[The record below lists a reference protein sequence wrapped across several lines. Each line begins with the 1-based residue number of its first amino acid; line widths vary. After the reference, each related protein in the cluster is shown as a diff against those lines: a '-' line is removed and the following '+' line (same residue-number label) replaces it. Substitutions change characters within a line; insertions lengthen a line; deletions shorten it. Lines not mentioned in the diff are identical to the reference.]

1 MSFIN
6 ILIVVLIAVV
16 AALAGFILSL
26 RKKIEEKGEKKE
38 QEIDQKNA
46 EIVSN
51 ITNQIRMLSQ
61 DFSQNIGTIQKS
73 VDQRLGENTNRLENA
88 SKSYSEVKSQLVKLE
103 EQTKKVYEAS
113 KDISSLHDI
122 LNAPK
127 MRGNMGEFLL
137 ESLLSQK
144 LSKSM
149 YTLQYAFKSGEK
161 VDVVVS
167 LKDYLIPIDSKFP
180 LENFRKMV
188 EAGDEAQKEIHKKQ
202 FYSDVKKHVD
212 AIAQKYILPN
222 EGTSDFAFMYIPAE
236 NVYYEIISHD
246 FGNKN
251 LFDYSK
257 EKGVIPV
264 SPNIFNAYLGTIV
277 MGLSGMKIA
286 ENAKAIFKNIKNL
299 ELYFGRIRGD
309 FLALGTH
316 IKNAHNKYE
325 LTDRRMEKFQM
336 ELEKTKDKELEVV
349 SEKVKLPEV
358 NISKNAD
365 ELEDKN

>member
-1 MSFIN
+1 MSLNIIIFILV
-6 ILIVVLIAVV
+6 LIVL
-16 AALAGFILSL
+16 ALAGFVFSL
-26 RKKIEEKGEKKE
+26 RKKIGESAKEELE
-38 QEIDQKNA
+38 QKNA
-46 EIVSN
+46 DITSN
-51 ITNQIRMLSQ
+51 ITSQIQLLSNS
-61 DFSQNIGTIQKS
+61 FSSSLSNIQKS
-73 VDQRLGENTNRLENA
+73 VDQRLGENTNRLDNA
-88 SKSYSEVKSQLVKLE
+88 SKSYAEVRSQLAKLE
-103 EQTKKVYEAS
+103 EQTQKVYEAS

-127 MRGNMGEFLL
+127 LRGVMGEFML
-137 ESLLSQK
+137 ENLLSQK
-144 LSKSM
+144 LSKNL
-149 YTLQYAFKSGEK
+149 YTLQHCFKSGEK
-161 VDVVVS
+161 VDVVVR

-180 LENFRKMV
+180 LENFRKII
-188 EAGDEAQKEIHKKQ
+188 EADNEPQKEIHKKQ

-212 AIAQKYILPN
+212 SIAQKYILPS

-251 LFDYSK
+251 LFDYAK

-299 ELYFGRIRGD
+299 ELYFGKIRGD
-309 FLALGTH
+309 FLSLGTH

-349 SEKVKLPEV
+349 SENIKLPEV
-358 NISKNAD
+358 NIEQNAD
-365 ELEDKN
+365 QLENKI

>member
-1 MSFIN
+1 MSPNYFLFILLVAI
-6 ILIVVLIAVV
+6 IL
-16 AALAGFILSL
+16 ALAGFVLFL
-26 RKKIEEKGEKKE
+26 RRKIGDSQKQGA
-38 QEIDQKNA
+38 DQKN
-46 EIVSN
+46 IDIISN
-51 ITNQIRMLSQ
+51 ITNQIQQLSQ
-61 DFSQNIGTIQKS
+61 NFSQNIGTIQKS
-73 VDQRLGENTNRLENA
+73 VDQRLGENTNRLDNA
-88 SKSYSEVKSQLVKLE
+88 SKSYAEVRSQLAKLE
-103 EQTKKVYEAS
+103 EQTQKVFEVS

-127 MRGNMGEFLL
+127 LRGMMGEFML
-137 ESLLSQK
+137 ENLLSQK
-144 LSKSM
+144 LSKNL

-161 VDVVVS
+161 VDVVVK

-180 LENFRKMV
+180 LENFRKII
-188 EAGDEAQKEIHKKQ
+188 EAEDDGQKDVHKKQ

-212 AIAQKYILPN
+212 SIAQKYILPN

-236 NVYYEIISHD
+236 NVYYESISHD

-251 LFDYSK
+251 LFDYAK

-299 ELYFGRIRGD
+299 ELYFGKIRGD
-309 FLALGTH
+309 FLSLGTH

-349 SEKVKLPEV
+349 SENIKLPEV
-358 NISKNAD
+358 EIKQDA
-365 ELEDKN
+365 EQLEDKI

>member
-1 MSFIN
+1 MPFSYILFIFFVVI
-6 ILIVVLIAVV
+6 IL
-16 AALAGFILSL
+16 ALAGFILSL
-26 RKKIEEKGEKKE
+26 RKKIAESQK
-38 QEIDQKNA
+38 QEGDQKNS
-46 EIVSN
+46 EIISN
-51 ITNQIRMLSQ
+51 ITNQIQMLSQ
-61 DFSQNIGTIQKS
+61 NFSQNMGTIQKS
-73 VDQRLGENTNRLENA
+73 VDQRLGENTNRLDNA
-88 SKSYSEVKSQLVKLE
+88 SKSYAEVRSQLAKLE
-103 EQTKKVYEAS
+103 EQTQKVYEAS

-127 MRGNMGEFLL
+127 LRGVMGEFML
-137 ESLLSQK
+137 ENLLSQK
-144 LSKSM
+144 LSKNL
-149 YTLQYAFKSGEK
+149 YALQYSFKSGEK
-161 VDVVVS
+161 VDVVVK

-180 LENFRKMV
+180 LENFRKII
-188 EAGDEAQKEIHKKQ
+188 EADDDAQKEIHKKQ
-202 FYSDVKKHVD
+202 FYGDVKKHVD

-251 LFDYSK
+251 LFDYAK

-299 ELYFGRIRGD
+299 ELYFGKIRGD

-349 SEKVKLPEV
+349 SENIKLPEA
-358 NISKNAD
+358 NIKQDAG
-365 ELEDKN
+365 ELEDKT

>member
-1 MSFIN
+1 MSLN
-6 ILIVVLIAVV
+6 IIVFTLVFVIL
-16 AALAGFILSL
+16 ALAGFVLSL
-26 RKKIEEKGEKKE
+26 RRKLDGSKK
-38 QEIDQKNA
+38 QESDQKN
-46 EIVSN
+46 IDIISN
-51 ITNQIRMLSQ
+51 ITNQIQQLSGTL
-61 DFSQNIGTIQKS
+61 GTIQKS
-73 VDQRLGENTNRLENA
+73 VDHRLGENTNRLDNA
-88 SKSYSEVKSQLVKLE
+88 SRSYAEVKTQLAKLG
-103 EQTKKVYEAS
+103 EQTQKVYEAS

-127 MRGNMGEFLL
+127 LRGVMGEFLL
-137 ESLLSQK
+137 ENLLSQK
-144 LSKSM
+144 LSKN
-149 YTLQYAFKSGEK
+149 LYALLYSFKSGEK
-161 VDVVVS
+161 VDVVVK

-180 LENFRKMV
+180 LENFRKII
-188 EAGDEAQKEIHKKQ
+188 EADDDTQKEFHKKQ

-251 LFDYSK
+251 LFDYAK

-309 FLALGTH
+309 FVSLGTH
-316 IKNAHNKYE
+316 IKNAHNKYD

-349 SEKVKLPEV
+349 SENLKLPKVEKDV
-358 NISKNAD
+358 
-365 ELEDKN
+365 E

>member
-1 MSFIN
+1 MSVAN
-6 ILIVVLIAVV
+6 IIVFLLVSIIL
-16 AALAGFILSL
+16 ALAGFILSL
-26 RKKIEEKGEKKE
+26 RKKINDSRKQDIES
-38 QEIDQKNA
+38 KNDD
-46 EIVSN
+46 ITSN
-51 ITNQIRMLSQ
+51 ISNQIQLLSKN
-61 DFSQNIGTIQKS
+61 FSASLDIIQKS
-73 VDQRLGENTNRLENA
+73 VDQRLGENTNRLDNA
-88 SKSYSEVKSQLVKLE
+88 SKSYAEVRSQLAKLE
-103 EQTKKVYEAS
+103 EQTQKVYEAS

-127 MRGNMGEFLL
+127 LRGVMGEFML
-137 ESLLSQK
+137 ENLLSQK
-144 LSKSM
+144 LSKNL
-149 YTLQYAFKSGEK
+149 YALQYAFKSGEK
-161 VDVVVS
+161 VDVVVK

-180 LENFRKMV
+180 LENFRKII
-188 EAGDEAQKEIHKKQ
+188 EADNESEKDLHKKQ

-212 AIAQKYILPN
+212 AIAQKYILPS

-251 LFDYSK
+251 LFDYAK

-316 IKNAHNKYE
+316 LKNAHNKYD

-349 SEKVKLPEV
+349 SETIKLPE
-358 NISKNAD
+358 IKKDASQLESKI
-365 ELEDKN
+365 

>member
-1 MSFIN
+1 MTI
-6 ILIVVLIAVV
+6 IYLLIIALVLIVL
-16 AALAGFILSL
+16 ALAGFVLFL
-26 RKKIEEKGEKKE
+26 RKKIGDSEK
-38 QEIDQKNA
+38 QEADQKN
-46 EIVSN
+46 IDIISN
-51 ITNQIRMLSQ
+51 ITNQIQQLSQ
-61 DFSQNIGTIQKS
+61 NFSQNIGTIQKS
-73 VDQRLGENTNRLENA
+73 VDQRLGENTDRLDNA
-88 SKSYSEVKSQLVKLE
+88 SKSYAEVRSQLAKLE
-103 EQTKKVYEAS
+103 EQTQKVFEAS

-127 MRGNMGEFLL
+127 LRGVMGEFML
-137 ESLLSQK
+137 ENLLSQK
-144 LSKSM
+144 LSKNL
-149 YTLQYAFKSGEK
+149 YTLQHAFKSGEK
-161 VDVVVS
+161 VDVVVR

-180 LENFRKMV
+180 LENFRKII
-188 EAGDEAQKEIHKKQ
+188 EAEDDAQKDVHKKQ

-212 AIAQKYILPN
+212 SIAQKYILPN

-251 LFDYSK
+251 LFDYAK

-299 ELYFGRIRGD
+299 ELYFGKIRGD
-309 FLALGTH
+309 FLSLGTH

-349 SEKVKLPEV
+349 SENIKLPEV
-358 NISKNAD
+358 EIKQDA
-365 ELEDKN
+365 EQLEDKV

>member
-1 MSFIN
+1 MSLMN
-6 ILIVVLIAVV
+6 ILLVFLVLIVL
-16 AALAGFILSL
+16 ALAGFILSL
-26 RKKIEEKGEKKE
+26 RRKIGDSQKQGA
-38 QEIDQKNA
+38 DQKN
-46 EIVSN
+46 IDIISN
-51 ITNQIRMLSQ
+51 ITNQIQQLSQ
-61 DFSQNIGTIQKS
+61 NFSQNMGTIQKS
-73 VDQRLGENTNRLENA
+73 VDQRLGENTDRLDNA
-88 SKSYSEVKSQLVKLE
+88 SKSYAEVRSQLAKLE
-103 EQTKKVYEAS
+103 EQTQKVFEAS

-127 MRGNMGEFLL
+127 LRGVMGEFML
-137 ESLLSQK
+137 ENLLSQK
-144 LSKSM
+144 LSKNL
-149 YTLQYAFKSGEK
+149 YTLQYSFKSGEK
-161 VDVVVS
+161 VDVVVR

-180 LENFRKMV
+180 LENFRKII
-188 EAGDEAQKEIHKKQ
+188 EADDDAQKDVHKKQ

-251 LFDYSK
+251 LFDYAK

-299 ELYFGRIRGD
+299 ELYFGKIRGD
-309 FLALGTH
+309 FLSLGTH

-349 SEKVKLPEV
+349 SENIKLPEV
-358 NISKNAD
+358 KINQDAD
-365 ELEDKN
+365 KVED